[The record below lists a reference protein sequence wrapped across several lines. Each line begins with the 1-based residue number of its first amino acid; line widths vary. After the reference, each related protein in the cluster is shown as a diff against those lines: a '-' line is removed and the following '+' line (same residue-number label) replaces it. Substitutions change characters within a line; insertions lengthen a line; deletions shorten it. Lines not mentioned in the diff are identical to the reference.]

1 MAAAMLPMAM
11 GFAKKNQLLSRG
23 LKGLGGSVKN
33 KTLKKLLGIGGGI
46 AGAFGLSKQAQIGVS
61 RNGRRRQRG
70 GQGRQRGPRGNA
82 GGVGM
87 FGGVTVQAAN
97 APIQFA
103 RSDEIRP
110 FTNVFNRANGCQVHA
125 AVQVEQSTPVPDNGW
140 NCVVDQYVNPSDPNY
155 RWISDFANLWKKWQ
169 IRNLRIHYQHYEST
183 VVAGEVVLKYT
194 PDPDDNLIAFLE
206 GQVGNSSN
214 FVRGAVYEDFMLE
227 VDLSGV
233 PKIPMDVDFSESN
246 PDDAQAG
253 RWAAYINH
261 WNPPTGGDP
270 PEPIP
275 SPAPGNFYLE
285 FVVDFTDRYAPLASA
300 SRIARIIK
308 DKKLVRA
315 EKLELIALLLDEHE
329 RETSNR
335 RFKGPP
341 VDHLLERLK
350 LKAKPAA
357 TPIPAAA
364 LRTGYQSLPAR
375 N

>member
-1 MAAAMLPMAM
+1 MLPMAM

-23 LKGLGGSVKN
+23 LKGLAGNVKN
-33 KTLKKLLGIGGGI
+33 KTFRKLLGVGGGI
-46 AGAFGLSKQAQIGVS
+46 AGAFGLGKQAQVGVS

-70 GQGRQRGPRGNA
+70 GQGRQRGNRPGNA
-82 GGVGM
+82 GAVGM

-97 APIQFA
+97 SPIQFA

-125 AVQVEQSTPVPDNGW
+125 AVQVEQTTPIPDNGW
-140 NCVVDQYVNPSDPNY
+140 NCVVDQYVNPSNPNY
-155 RWISDFANLWKKWQ
+155 VWVNNFAELWKKWQ
-169 IRNLRIHYQHYEST
+169 LRVLRIHYQHYEST
-183 VVAGEVVLKYT
+183 VVAGEIVLKYS
-194 PDPDDNLIAFLE
+194 PDPDDNLVAFLE
-206 GQVGNSSN
+206 SQVGNSSN

-253 RWAAYINH
+253 RWAAYANH
-261 WNPPTGGDP
+261 WNPPNAGDP
-270 PEPIP
+270 PEPVP

-285 FVVDFTDRYAPLASA
+285 FVIDFTDRFAPLASA
-300 SRIARIIK
+300 SRIGRIIR
-308 DKKLVRA
+308 DKKMVRA

-341 VDHLLERLK
+341 VDHLLERLR

-357 TPIPAAA
+357 ASIPTSA
-364 LRTGYQSLPAR
+364 LRAGYQSLATR